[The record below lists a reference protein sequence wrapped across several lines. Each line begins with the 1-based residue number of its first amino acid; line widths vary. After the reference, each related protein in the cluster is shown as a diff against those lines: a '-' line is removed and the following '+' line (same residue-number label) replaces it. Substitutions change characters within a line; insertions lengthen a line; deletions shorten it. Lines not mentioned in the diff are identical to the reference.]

1 MTHLVQGYKCKKDFI
16 KAVKEKPDEV
26 ELMDPSIFNPRSGSV
41 LELLESNPSE
51 MLFVTNERRSWFANI
66 KKSQSGIKVA

>member
-1 MTHLVQGYKCKKDFI
+1 MTHLVQGFKSKKDFI
-16 KAVKEKPDEV
+16 KAVKEKPAEV

>member
-1 MTHLVQGYKCKKDFI
+1 MTHLVQGFKSKKDFI
-16 KAVKEKPDEV
+16 KAVKEKPAEV

-41 LELLESNPSE
+41 LELLESKPEE

-66 KKSQSGIKVA
+66 KLSQSGIKVG